1 MAAPSLGAGVGPS
14 VLQSIPIMTTSSDQP
29 AEPIDRLLLPM
40 DASAFAALVRHE
52 LLNPVNA
59 LAGWLHLL
67 EARPAVSPQ
76 IVDRA
81 VSGARRALDLQVEQ
95 IRLLGEVLCLL
106 APAACSPQGAQSPT
120 ECVALTDLLASHAGS
135 LPGHVEGPSVDPC
148 GASTRNLSVRANRQV
163 LDAALRSLIRH
174 ALHHDVP
181 GSRLRVSA
189 QAADG
194 GVWIILAFEGE
205 VPPLA
210 WSAFDPASGHS
221 SLELLH
227 ARLMVLSQGGRFDD
241 AAACSEGRLLI
252 WLPAA

>member
-1 MAAPSLGAGVGPS
+1 
-14 VLQSIPIMTTSSDQP
+14 VLQSTLIMTTSTDLP
-29 AEPIDRLLLPM
+29 VAATDRLMLPM
-40 DASAFAALVRHE
+40 DAQAFAALVRHE

-81 VSGARRALDLQVEQ
+81 VSGARRALDLQIEQ

-106 APAACSPQGAQSPT
+106 APAAHAPQGVQHPV
-120 ECVALTDLLASHAGS
+120 ECVAVSDLLAAHAGS
-135 LPGHVEGPSVDPC
+135 LPGHVDALPGDSSGVSAP
-148 GASTRNLSVRANRQV
+148 GLTVRANRQA

-174 ALHHDVP
+174 AVHHDVP
-181 GSRLRVSA
+181 GSRLRLSA
-189 QAADG
+189 HAADK
-194 GVWIILAFEGE
+194 GVWIVLAFEGE
-205 VPPLA
+205 VPRLA
-210 WSAFDPASGHS
+210 WSAFDPASGHG

-227 ARLMVLSQGGRFDD
+227 ARLAVLAQGGRFDD
-241 AAACSEGRLLI
+241 AAACSDGRLLI